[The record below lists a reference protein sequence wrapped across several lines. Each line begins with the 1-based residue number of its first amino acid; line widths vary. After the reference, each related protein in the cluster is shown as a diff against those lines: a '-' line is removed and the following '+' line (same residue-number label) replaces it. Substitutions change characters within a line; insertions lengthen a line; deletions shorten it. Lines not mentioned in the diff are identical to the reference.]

1 MRNRLAIILILL
13 FFAPFGARGESV
25 GLVLSGGG
33 AKGLS
38 HVGVIKALE
47 ENDIPIDYICGTSI
61 GAIVGGLYAIGY
73 SPDEMMALFKS
84 AEFESWYKGL
94 PEPDFAT
101 YFALCARELEHEGKR
116 VHFEL
121 GRSIVG
127 QCGELI
133 SRVLYNKTTPSGR
146 HVAIIDASMTELLRP
161 ALYGARHRIINLTPH
176 ADGQQIP
183 YMVAGTVCESSDIF
197 ARDAVLPEL
206 RRGDLVAIESAGAYG
221 MSMAS
226 CYNLHNLPTA
236 VYSDEIQ

>member
-101 YFALCARELEHEGKR
+101 YFYRDEFQPAMVEFSFGSKLVNRKDDFGKEKR
-116 VHFEL
+116 V
-121 GRSIVG
+121 R
-127 QCGELI
+127 
-133 SRVLYNKTTPSGR
+133 
-146 HVAIIDASMTELLRP
+146 IDMPTSLVS
-161 ALYGARHRIINLTPH
+161 
-176 ADGQQIP
+176 P
-183 YMVAGTVCESSDIF
+183 YPMDI
-197 ARDAVLPEL
+197 AVLQIFTEASEAAGGKEDL
-206 RRGDLVAIESAGAYG
+206 RFSGLLNWIACPAIYCDNRAGIPRK
-221 MSMAS
+221 MERFTRPIIHFDTSIDHFMK
-226 CYNLHNLPTA
+226 
-236 VYSDEIQ
+236 